1 MAEETKKT
9 TTKKVASPKK
19 ETVAKPAVKKEA
31 APKKE
36 TVAKPAVKKEAAPKK
51 VATKETTKKVAETKV
66 SEKPVVAKKAVS
78 KSSTTKK
85 VSKPKKVANAQV
97 DNKVV
102 VRENRRKTLVGTVVS
117 IKNNK
122 TITVMVETY
131 RKHPWY
137 LKRFKKSKKF
147 AVHDENNTAKVGDVV
162 KIQETRPLSKTKHF
176 RLVEVRSHA
185 IGGNDNA

>member
-19 ETVAKPAVKKEA
+19 ETVAKPAVKKE
-31 APKKE
+31 
-36 TVAKPAVKKEAAPKK
+36 TAPKK

-102 VRENRRKTLVGTVVS
+102 IRENRRKTLVGTVVS

-131 RKHPWY
+131 RKHPLY